1 MLCSI
6 PDFTVSCKQLVDAKS
21 LLNPVGISL
30 GQVAPYGTDSGD
42 SFGDSSSFDGDGV
55 GMNVSDEENYPYN

>member
-1 MLCSI
+1 MKTLTQCLI
-6 PDFTVSCKQLVDAKS
+6 F
-21 LLNPVGISL
+21 
-30 GQVAPYGTDSGD
+30 SGD